1 MLASNRRALVWV
13 ISAALVSAA
22 AAGCEKVPLL
32 APTGSTITL
41 TSSTPVLSANGQAQI
56 VAQLI
61 ESAGTPPHSGTHVT
75 FTTSLGVIQ
84 PVDAETDVNGRAIVT
99 FLAGNNNG
107 TAIIT
112 ASSGAAT
119 TGTTNG
125 LRIAVGSAAVGRVA
139 VNANPTTVPAIGGSS
154 AITATVLDVN
164 GNPLTATPV
173 QFSTTAGTLSA
184 AIVSTDGNGVASTIL
199 VTSQQATV
207 TASVGATA
215 PPQTGGG
222 GNSSS
227 SSSAPPPSA
236 PTSSGSASGS
246 VTVVVTNAPTLVIT
260 PPTTPPSVGLPA
272 SFTFA
277 VTPATSNGS
286 AVRDLTVSWG
296 DGAVESLGA
305 VTGNAVATH
314 VYTSVGTKLVTAT
327 VTDATGNRNTVS
339 TSVTVIPVARPSVV
353 ITYSPVPAKVNTAT
367 TINIQLTVATGI
379 GVTDMTINFGD
390 GTSASLGGV
399 GGGTTTVPV
408 QHVYTVT
415 GTYTVTVNVTDTTGQ
430 VTVATTSISV
440 GI

>member
-1 MLASNRRALVWV
+1 MLTLNRRALVWV
-13 ISAALVSAA
+13 IFSAITAAA

-41 TSSTPVLSANGQAQI
+41 TSSTPVLSANGRAQV

-61 ESAGTPPHSGTHVT
+61 EAAGTPPHSGTHVT

-84 PVDAETDVNGRAIVT
+84 PADAETDVNGRAVVT

-119 TGTTNG
+119 TGTGNG

-154 AITATVLDVN
+154 SITATVLDVN
-164 GNPLTATPV
+164 GNPLTSTPV
-173 QFSTTAGTLSA
+173 QFSTTAGALSA
-184 AIVSTDGNGVASTIL
+184 AIVPTDANGIAATIL

-215 PPQTGGG
+215 PAQTGG

-236 PTSSGSASGS
+236 PTSPGTASGS

-260 PPTTPPSVGLPA
+260 PPTNPPSVGLPA
-272 SFTFA
+272 TFTFA
-277 VTPATSNGS
+277 VTAATSNGS
-286 AVRDLTVSWG
+286 AVRDLTISWG
-296 DGAVESLGA
+296 DGQTQSLGA
-305 VTGNAVATH
+305 VNGNAVVSH
-314 VYTSVGTKLVTAT
+314 VYTQIGTFVVTGT
-327 VTDATGNRNTVS
+327 VTDAAGNRSTVS
-339 TSVTVIPVARPSVV
+339 TSTTVIPVARPTVLVTPTPTTV
-353 ITYSPVPAKVNTAT
+353 IAP
-367 TINIQLTVATGI
+367 G
-379 GVTDMTINFGD
+379 TINFTIQITAPAGIGIISTKIDFGD
-390 GTSASLGGV
+390 GKPPADLGGATSA
-399 GGGTTTVPV
+399 TVP
-408 QHVYTVT
+408 HNYTTPGNFLV
-415 GTYTVTVNVTDTTGQ
+415 TVTVTDTAGNVTTG
-430 VTVATTSISV
+430 TTSVSIT
-440 GI
+440 